1 MSRRTRHTDRL
12 LKEQNT
18 VGMQRAER
26 KELEEMSGRKK
37 VEASRVR
44 AQRAMS
50 LEDKPDDTANRPP
63 RIARAGKPLK
73 RP

>member
-1 MSRRTRHTDRL
+1 MSRRTRQQDRL
-12 LKEQNT
+12 LKEQDT

-26 KELEEMSGRKK
+26 KELEEMTGRKK

-44 AQRAMS
+44 AQREIA
-50 LEDKPDDTANRPP
+50 LEHRPEENDAGP
-63 RIARAGKPLK
+63 QRVARPGKPLK

>member
-1 MSRRTRHTDRL
+1 MSRRTRQTDKL
-12 LKEQNT
+12 LKEQDT
-18 VGMQRAER
+18 VGAQRAER

-44 AQRAMS
+44 AQRALS
-50 LEDKPDDTANRPP
+50 LEDKPDDTENRPQ
-63 RIARAGKPLK
+63 RIARVGKPLK

>member
-1 MSRRTRHTDRL
+1 MSRRTRQTDKL
-12 LKEQNT
+12 MKEQDT

-44 AQRAMS
+44 AQRGMS
-50 LEDKPDDTANRPP
+50 LEDKPEDTENRPQ
-63 RIARAGKPLK
+63 RVARPGKPLK

>member
-1 MSRRTRHTDRL
+1 M
-12 LKEQNT
+12 KEQDP

-37 VEASRVR
+37 IEASRVR
-44 AQRAMS
+44 AQRGLS
-50 LEDKPDDTANRPP
+50 LEHRPEETDEGP
-63 RIARAGKPLK
+63 QRVARPGKPLK

>member
-1 MSRRTRHTDRL
+1 MSRRTRHQDRL
-12 LKEQNT
+12 VNEQDP

-37 VEASRVR
+37 IEASRVR
-44 AQRAMS
+44 AQRGMS
-50 LEDKPDDTANRPP
+50 LEHRPEEADAGP
-63 RIARAGKPLK
+63 QRIARPGKPLK

>member
-1 MSRRTRHTDRL
+1 MSRRTRQTDRL

-26 KELEEMSGRKK
+26 KELEEMAGRKK
-37 VEASRVR
+37 VEAARVR
-44 AQRAMS
+44 AQRALS
-50 LEDKPDDTANRPP
+50 QEDKDKETENRPL
-63 RIARAGKPLK
+63 RVARVGKPLK